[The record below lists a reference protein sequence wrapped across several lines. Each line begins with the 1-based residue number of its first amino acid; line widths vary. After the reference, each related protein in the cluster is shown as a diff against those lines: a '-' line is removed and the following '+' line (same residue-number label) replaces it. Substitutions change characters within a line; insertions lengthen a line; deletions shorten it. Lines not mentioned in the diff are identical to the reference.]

1 SPAPGSVGT
10 IARLCC
16 PAGGVACVHSTGS
29 GPTPKSSRGDVGGE
43 QHAFDDADHFG
54 DCTDPE
60 VARRIHQHC
69 DCVVRVEDRAGAGVG
84 WGPMQTIAIGGFP
97 EFGLTLE
104 STFV

>member
-1 SPAPGSVGT
+1 MIGADGAQLP
-10 IARLCC
+10 
-16 PAGGVACVHSTGS
+16 S
-29 GPTPKSSRGDVGGE
+29 GPGFAPSAHGMWRGELHVDG
-43 QHAFDDADHFG
+43 DHFG